1 MNPPSI
7 ELSDVH
13 HAHGSHWT
21 LHIPT
26 WHLGAG
32 ASALV
37 YGPSGAGKSTFLR
50 ILSGEQLPHRGCVRV
65 FGTDLTRL
73 TDTERRAF
81 RIRNIGLV
89 FQDNPLVEGLNLE
102 ENVLLPYRLNPA
114 LRLDGT
120 ARARARDLLA
130 ELGLR
135 GREKHPPAQLS
146 GGERQRVAIA
156 RAMITQ
162 PRLILADEATAGLDP
177 DRAAQVITL
186 LRSGDEVRSLVLVSH
201 DPQQADQFA
210 QTLHLR
216 DGRVK

>member
-1 MNPPSI
+1 MKPPAI
-7 ELSDVH
+7 ELRDLE

-26 WHLGAG
+26 WNLADG

-37 YGPSGAGKSTFLR
+37 YGPSGAGKSSLLR
-50 ILSGEQLPHRGCVRV
+50 LLSGEQLPLRGSVRV
-65 FGTDLTRL
+65 FGTELTRL
-73 TDTERRAF
+73 SDSERRAF
-81 RIRNIGLV
+81 RIRQIGLV

-114 LRLDGT
+114 LRLD
-120 ARARARDLLA
+120 AKVRERARDLLG

-135 GREKHPPAQLS
+135 GREKHPPALLS

-156 RAMITQ
+156 RAMITE

-177 DRAAQVITL
+177 ARAAQVVAL
-186 LRSGDEVRSLVLVSH
+186 LRAGNVARSLVLVSH
-201 DPQQADQFA
+201 DPLLAGQFV

-216 DGRVK
+216 EGRVG